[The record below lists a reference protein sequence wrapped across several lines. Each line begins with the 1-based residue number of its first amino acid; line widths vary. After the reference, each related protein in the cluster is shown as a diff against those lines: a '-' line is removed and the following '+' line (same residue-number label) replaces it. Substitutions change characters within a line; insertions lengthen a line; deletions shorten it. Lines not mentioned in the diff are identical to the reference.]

1 MAGVE
6 TLRAWLLDAGGIKL
20 KHVDGVLAK
29 LEEELVDDVADL
41 AEFAELPRFD
51 ACLPALAASRIR
63 GALRGAGAPSKL
75 AGSVAA
81 AIELTPTRTLVLTPP
96 STPRKPPR
104 SIAASISRAADVE
117 ANTANAARLQAATR
131 GWLAR
136 RGLRRLGE
144 LREKAADE
152 ARADWSAYLRVCWAS
167 RRVARLQRGLRRR
180 WWLRSLVNYD
190 VPEGFWGGK
199 TEKVDVEANLP
210 CLQGQELEPSAM
222 NSKSAVTSQ
231 LPPLAPMVLHGCTT
245 PRSAE
250 GSIVGIHPVYSLG
263 SSGLTARSIPAI
275 PPPNP
280 RLAQLITDV
289 RARRQPL
296 PEKDSRGVFIL
307 DSHLPKQWRLET
319 CTWAKARALPS
330 TVAGYTASEGASYG
344 WSHFF
349 SRVLPQPGANSCIH
363 NEDITE
369 PAFDMSA
376 PPETRAA
383 SLRALGWP
391 EGCLPDKPAL
401 LAHMLHSVEYE
412 YAAHCFYDHVP
423 GKRCSECSFDP
434 KKTKASLYAMTCDS
448 DSDDAPYGGVDRA
461 DDCDAMGADLP
472 DSDGDETDLSAG
484 FCSAEPAA

>member
-1 MAGVE
+1 
-6 TLRAWLLDAGGIKL
+6 LRAWLLDAGGIKL
-20 KHVDGVLAK
+20 RHVDGVLAK

-81 AIELTPTRTLVLTPP
+81 AIEVTPPRTLVLTPP

-117 ANTANAARLQAATR
+117 ANTAYAARLQAATR

-144 LREKAADE
+144 LREKAYEKARE
-152 ARADWSAYLRVCWAS
+152 AWGAYEKESAAS
-167 RRVARLQRGLRRR
+167 ELVARLQRGLRRR
-180 WWLRSLVNYD
+180 WWQRSLVNYD
-190 VPEGFWGGK
+190 VPESFWGGK

-210 CLQGQELEPSAM
+210 CLQGQESEPSAT

-263 SSGLTARSIPAI
+263 SSGLTARSTPAT
-275 PPPNP
+275 PPPPP
-280 RLAQLITDV
+280 RLARLITDV
-289 RARRQPL
+289 RTRRPPL

-319 CTWAKARALPS
+319 CVWAKARALPS
-330 TVAGYTASEGASYG
+330 TVAGYAASEGASYG
-344 WSHFF
+344 WSQFF
-349 SRVLPQPGANSCIH
+349 SRVLPQPGRVGPFNQI
-363 NEDITE
+363 
-369 PAFDMSA
+369 
-376 PPETRAA
+376 
-383 SLRALGWP
+383 
-391 EGCLPDKPAL
+391 
-401 LAHMLHSVEYE
+401 
-412 YAAHCFYDHVP
+412 
-423 GKRCSECSFDP
+423 
-434 KKTKASLYAMTCDS
+434 KK
-448 DSDDAPYGGVDRA
+448 
-461 DDCDAMGADLP
+461 
-472 DSDGDETDLSAG
+472 
-484 FCSAEPAA
+484 